1 MIKCVQCKMYFPL
14 VNVSRVFVVF
24 QHTNYVYC
32 NFNNIVSSIAVS
44 MMAIHIPEEDR
55 SLDILELEEHE
66 HLLK

>member
-1 MIKCVQCKMYFPL
+1 MVCSWYF
-14 VNVSRVFVVF
+14 NI
-24 QHTNYVYC
+24 HTLFFFCNYK
-32 NFNNIVSSIAVS
+32 NILSSIAVS